1 MAKEKAKHQYNLIA
15 NKLCDD
21 VWKYTYNYSSTKG
34 IELLLCETGFA
45 INISVASLYDKDYML
60 ASDSYLFPDAIRK
73 ALLLYLL
80 KFSKSL
86 QINSITTKIDDI
98 EETTLFPDPAN
109 PPIYSM
115 INGDLLRTIPTAFSD
130 DTVFNHLLNTPKSK
144 YDKRIAS
151 LFAFLYSKSKE
162 YATERFI
169 YLWTAFN
176 GMYCQLSEFVTTKG
190 KKKPAEYKQITAFLK
205 YYNLG
210 NETIGNNEK
219 WEKIYASITPLLTD
233 MNKNEKKNY
242 MNTEVKPHF
251 DADNSRIAGT
261 VMSILKDFDISLAN
275 REEIEKS
282 DINTRIKNTLK
293 TKLND
298 EYKEFNTEYNI
309 TTYGYLLTQLSYYFR
324 CKIVHGNKPLLL
336 FSYSDD
342 RELHSLQ
349 IINALLEEFIDNNMP
364 LLFDDK
370 YINEVIIPKA
380 QQIGT

>member
-1 MAKEKAKHQYNLIA
+1 MAKEKAKHQYSLIA
-15 NKLCDD
+15 NTLCDD
-21 VWKYTYNYSSTKG
+21 VTKYTYNYRNTKG

-60 ASDSYLFPDAIRK
+60 ASGSYLFPDAIRK

-115 INGDLLRTIPTAFSD
+115 INGDLLRTIPKAFSD
-130 DTVFNHLLNTPKSK
+130 YTVFDYLLNTPKSK

-190 KKKPAEYKQITAFLK
+190 KKKPAEYKQITAFLR

-210 NETIGNNEK
+210 NETIGTNEK
-219 WEKIYASITPLLTD
+219 LTD
-233 MNKNEKKNY
+233 IIKAIKPSV
-242 MNTEVKPHF
+242 TEVSSKKKDEFIKGKIKPKF
-251 DADNSRIAGT
+251 DTDNSRIAGT
-261 VMSILKDFDISLAN
+261 VMSILKDFDISLVN
-275 REEIEKS
+275 REKIEKS

-298 EYKEFNTEYNI
+298 EYKEFNTEYDI

-336 FSYSDD
+336 FWYADD

-349 IINALLEEFIDNNMP
+349 IINVLLEEFIDNNMP

-380 QQIGT
+380 QQIEI